1 MLPSGKPFGR
11 KGRAESTS
19 RSPTQR
25 KHVDKEMPDH
35 DRIRVVTNMIA
46 EHVKS
51 PSLRHIRDHEML
63 WKLAGKIVE
72 RVDQARPL
80 WRKWQEHRETLLRAA
95 APCWIPIEDLREY
108 LNGMPGPALTLTDV
122 AQRLRAVHE
131 EPYEHYPND
140 HLRVACLELYARE
153 KAQGTEL
160 PAIVGA
166 LQEFVE
172 QEEERLR
179 HELQERLRT
188 AREEE
193 REQLEQ
199 RFLSGADCKWTPVR
213 GSKQL
218 YCRVNGRTYR
228 LSATHDKKWDL
239 HRIESVDDPESSLIG
254 KYQQRGDVTKALAT
268 VAYQPEPRW

>member
-1 MLPSGKPFGR
+1 MK
-11 KGRAESTS
+11 K
-19 RSPTQR
+19 
-25 KHVDKEMPDH
+25 MPDH
-35 DRIRVVTNMIA
+35 DRIRVVTSMIA

-72 RVDQARPL
+72 RLDQENPL
-80 WRKWQEHRETLLRAA
+80 WRKWEEPRDALLRAA
-95 APCWIPIEDLREY
+95 STCWIPIEDMREY

-122 AQRLRAVHE
+122 AQRLRAFHE
-131 EPYEHYPND
+131 EPYEPYPND
-140 HLRVACLELYARE
+140 ELREACLEFYARE
-153 KAQGTEL
+153 KALGTEL

-179 HELQERLRT
+179 LALQERLRT

-193 REQLEQ
+193 RRQLEQ
-199 RFLSGADCKWTPVR
+199 RFLSGADCKWTPVG

-218 YCRVNGRTYR
+218 YCRMNGRAYR
-228 LSATHDKKWDL
+228 LSPTPEKRWDL
-239 HRIESVDDPESSLIG
+239 HRIESIDDPGGILIG
-254 KYQQRGDVTKALAT
+254 KYQKRGDVTKALAT